1 MTTYDAMVLSL
12 LLQVLDAGKT
22 KVGNSDISK
31 LGDALVD
38 GLNTHIKRLTELQ
51 AQHAKDL
58 AFEQHEQSKRITTDD
73 LHDGFDNK
81 VNIFSAFL
89 VYLILATLVCTSE
102 TKPATHSHWH
112 R

>member
-1 MTTYDAMVLSL
+1 MVLSL

-31 LGDALVD
+31 LGDALID
-38 GLNTHIKRLTELQ
+38 GLNTHIKQLTELQ

-81 VNIFSAFL
+81 VSISSASLLYLF
-89 VYLILATLVCTSE
+89 LILATLVCTPK
-102 TKPATHSHWH
+102 TKPATHSHWD